1 MSGYGHGGFSPQE
14 IIIPKF
20 VFRNHHAGVQG
31 VAVKIANKKD
41 LTDVTGELFGLKIQ
55 APDSGGDLFSA
66 SRKVQVLLFANN
78 VNYDKSSILIVNAA
92 STQSFEF
99 SFQGKTEVQAVL
111 VDANTQEQLDSVKVT
126 KSNMR
131 ELGVLL

>member
-1 MSGYGHGGFSPQE
+1 MYGYAHGGFSPQE
-14 IIIPKF
+14 IIIPNF
-20 VFRNHHAGVQG
+20 VFRNHHATVQG
-31 VAVKIANKKD
+31 VAVQIANKKD
-41 LTDVTGELFGLKIQ
+41 LTDVTGELFGIKIQ
-55 APDSGGDLFSA
+55 APNSDGDLFSA

-78 VNYDKSSILIVNAA
+78 VNYEKNSILIVNAG

-111 VDANTQEQLDSVKVT
+111 VDANTREQLDSVKVT

-131 ELGVLL
+131 DLGGLF